1 MKNLS
6 KYIAFA
12 FLGMAMASC
21 GDDYNDWANPQTNP
35 QEDAITIPGLT
46 ATAADAIDLANVS
59 EDSVSTFTLNTAVL
73 PEGFQLAD
81 ARVEV
86 TPQGVEGATKTTF
99 NAGIEGRAAAAD
111 LSDLVVNAYGK
122 RPTART
128 FDAHVY
134 LDAVK
139 DGQAVLI
146 DAGKINVVVTPK
158 APYIASNYY
167 LVGDMYGEGKWA
179 LADCV
184 KFNHSDADV
193 YEDPVFTLMVTT
205 TKDNQYW
212 KIIPQGNIDAGNPW
226 AIQNDPKGVVGV
238 TKNGDDAMSGTLVTS
253 VTKDDGTTDA
263 PNAAMIAK
271 AGIYQITINMMDYTY
286 SIKQISPEYYLV
298 GKLQGWSPEPENK
311 TCLMY
316 AETPMVQSYTTQ
328 WNDDANLKIW
338 LGSDFGVWAN
348 AYGSATMA
356 DANTP
361 TGSLKSDNKAGAIIC
376 PEPGAF
382 YTFTADFSTMTYK
395 WTKLENQNPTEFE
408 NVSLIGVGGK
418 WGDNDD
424 VDMTQVTPHNWFI
437 ETTLPVGGF
446 KIRANHG
453 WNAGGNWGYTADQKF
468 TSTGKLFND
477 GGSSDIKIA
486 TAGKYRIFF
495 NDITNEYAIIA
506 VAE

>member
-1 MKNLS
+1 MKKISLYVS
-6 KYIAFA
+6 IALAGLFM
-12 FLGMAMASC
+12 GSC
-21 GDDYNDWANPQTNP
+21 SDDFTNWANPQTNP

-59 EDSVSTFTLNTAVL
+59 EDSVSTFTLSTAAL
-73 PEGFQLAD
+73 PEGFKLAD

-86 TPQGVEGATKTTF
+86 TPQGVEGATKTTL

-167 LVGDMYGEGKWA
+167 LVGDMYGEGKWT

-193 YEDPVFTLMVTT
+193 YEDPEFTLMVTT

-226 AIQNDPKGVVGV
+226 AIQNDPKGVLGV

-298 GKLQGWSPEPENK
+298 GALQSWSDKNMS
-311 TCLMY
+311 CLMT
-316 AETPMVQSYTTQ
+316 AESAMVQSFTTK
-328 WNDDANLKIW
+328 WTGDANMKIW
-338 LGSDFGVWAN
+338 LGSDFGKWNN
-348 AYGSATMA
+348 AFGSASGDGVSA
-356 DANTP
+356 AEGKLKAN
-361 TGSLKSDNKAGAIIC
+361 GGAIIC
-376 PEPGAF
+376 PEKNAY

-395 WTKLENQNPTEFE
+395 WTKLANQNPTEFE
-408 NVSLIGVGGK
+408 YVGLIGVGGK
-418 WGDNDD
+418 WSDGDDID
-424 VDMTQVTPHNWFI
+424 LKQVAPHNWYLAKQEI
-437 ETTLPVGGF
+437 PAGGL
-446 KIRANHG
+446 KIRADHK
-453 WNAGGNWGYTADQKF
+453 WRDDGNWGFGEGQNYENKGTLI
-468 TSTGKLFND
+468 TS
-477 GGSSDIKIA
+477 GGSGNIPVP
-486 TAGKYRIFF
+486 AGTYNIYF
-495 NDITNEYAIIA
+495 NDITGAYAF
-506 VAE
+506 VEVK